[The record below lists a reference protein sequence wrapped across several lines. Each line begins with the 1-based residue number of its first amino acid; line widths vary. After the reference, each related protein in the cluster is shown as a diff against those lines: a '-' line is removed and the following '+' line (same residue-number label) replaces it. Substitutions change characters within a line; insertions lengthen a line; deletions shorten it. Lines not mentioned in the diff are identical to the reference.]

1 LCSIYATK
9 YQNKPNGKAHG
20 AYAGW
25 ERMNLLDIF
34 TQSNYDN
41 AFFVLFF
48 KSPQKMSISKQ
59 TKSNFITDTKQIGEN
74 ERSKTL

>member
-1 LCSIYATK
+1 VCSIYATK
-9 YQNKPNGKAHG
+9 YQNKTNGQARG

-41 AFFVLFF
+41 AFLFFFF
-48 KSPQKMSISKQ
+48 KSTQKCQFQSKQNPISSQTISKLV
-59 TKSNFITDTKQIGEN
+59 KMRE
-74 ERSKTL
+74 